1 MPEYGKRC
9 YMVPGPAADKKE
21 EDQVT
26 LNKDD
31 VKRQIVEIAGK
42 LIEQGG
48 SGALQVRAIAKQ
60 AGISVGSV
68 YNIVGDI
75 DALHRMVN
83 VGLLDELGM
92 AGTTTIERLRQDGVT
107 DVRERLLALA
117 ETYLAFVEHN
127 HAKWNALLAFNRSR
141 STTEMPDW
149 YMVRLEMLF
158 DIIAGV
164 LADTPLGK
172 DDERRQTATR
182 ALWSAVHGIVTN
194 SFIGRGDKSH
204 SDESRAQI
212 DLLVSIFVR
221 GLDAEA

>member
-1 MPEYGKRC
+1 
-9 YMVPGPAADKKE
+9 
-21 EDQVT
+21 VT
-26 LNKDD
+26 LNKED

-48 SGALQVRAIAKQ
+48 SGALQVLAIAKQ

-68 YNIVGDI
+68 YNIVGDV

-92 AGTTTIERLRQDGVT
+92 AGMATSERLREEGVT
-107 DVRERLLALA
+107 DVRQRLLALA
-117 ETYLAFVEHN
+117 ETYLAFVERN

-141 STTEMPDW
+141 PTAEMPEW
-149 YMVRLEMLF
+149 YMARQEMLF
-158 DIIAGV
+158 GIIAEV
-164 LADTPLGK
+164 LANTALAK
-172 DDERRQTATR
+172 DEQRRQTAAR

-194 SFIGRGDKSH
+194 SFVGRSDKTH
-204 SDESRAQI
+204 ADESRAQI

-221 GLDAEA
+221 GLEAEA